1 MFNEIAE
8 NEEDY
13 KSSTNHSA
21 NPFKL
26 GIHED
31 NKNRKKLCEL
41 LRYYSSTSGD
51 SMTSLKDY
59 VERMHENQEKKPSKS
74 FTWLTQ
80 LVTFQ

>member
-13 KSSTNHSA
+13 KKFYESFSKSL
-21 NPFKL
+21 KL

-51 SMTSLKDY
+51 SMTS
-59 VERMHENQEKKPSKS
+59 
-74 FTWLTQ
+74 
-80 LVTFQ
+80 